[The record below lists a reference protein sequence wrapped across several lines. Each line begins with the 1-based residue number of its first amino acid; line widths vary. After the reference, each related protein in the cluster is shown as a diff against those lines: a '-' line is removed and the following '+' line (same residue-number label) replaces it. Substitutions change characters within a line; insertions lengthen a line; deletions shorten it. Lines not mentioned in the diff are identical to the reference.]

1 MKGLNIA
8 RWVQSLQ
15 RARQPY
21 KGYYTF
27 GSLQRQAEGRT
38 EGIEALEA
46 EAMAVEGVFRE
57 VEEVNPSSPDIE
69 GLTEKVYQLL
79 KREMRIEHERRGG
92 DQF

>member
-27 GSLQRQAEGRT
+27 GSLQRQA